1 MHLNYG
7 ADDSHRA
14 VRFENHI
21 YFANHT
27 KLIELEDEIS
37 CIAPWGFDLFE
48 LHDIGKFVNDNRFL
62 IDVVGELKNKHVAC
76 VPSKDDNTKSHIRF
90 QLTDGRSTV
99 YVTFFNE
106 LAQEFEKRLQQIEES
121 YIYVI
126 ISSAKVN
133 EYEGLPSLNNYP
145 ATRFFLNIDHYSVKQ
160 LKARML
166 EIPNSDKLEE
176 VVAEPISPM
185 LSIADIKQLSHEY
198 AKRKIRCQIT
208 VKKVDVN
215 TNWYDNVCTTC
226 GDEVQ
231 LQEGRFRCEK
241 CVRNIPFPDKR
252 FRLATICNDETG
264 VLAILL
270 PDDEIQRILGKN
282 AFDIEYDENEVSAE
296 ITFPPSLKSFEKKQ
310 FVVTLLITDQ
320 NVKKTSDI
328 LKGPQILLLKG
339 NTKGKSTTK
348 VRSRTTDGETSDSM
362 DENVPLAKFKIVKT
376 EKK

>member
-1 MHLNYG
+1 MAQHSVK
-7 ADDSHRA
+7 DDSSVQATRKSNA
-14 VRFENHI
+14 RQGFQV
-21 YFANHT
+21 
-27 KLIELEDEIS
+27 IS
-37 CIAPWGFDLFE
+37 Y
-48 LHDIGKFVNDNRFL
+48 
-62 IDVVGELKNKHVAC
+62 VVGELKNKHVAC

-121 YIYVI
+121 NIYVI

-320 NVKKTSDI
+320 NVKKTCSVYNAIELNDPVEVLGNHSPLKKQDITSDPI
-328 LKGPQILLLKG
+328 SETMVVDRTPD
-339 NTKGKSTTK
+339 TSSSPPTGKSTTK
-348 VRSRTTDGETSDSM
+348 VRSRTTDGEASDSM
-362 DENVPLAKFKIVKT
+362 YENVPLAKFKIVKT